1 MAHGGVASRKNRTA
15 RRAAQRVAPTET
27 AVLTADAPGLFDRR
41 AAVRRAFASA
51 GIEESAKGPLSTIYD
66 MSRGSLAERMFYAA
80 ALDAGFTEMTRDAW
94 PCEGSLDGASNV
106 LFRDGDDDI
115 VYRYDDGT
123 LAYASLR
130 QGWFHT
136 MIAAETR
143 DTVGETVSAFRVA
156 YPALFHVEGDDS
168 TAVPI
173 TFWTYNKNYGAS
185 SRLRLIEAASWADI
199 EHNYSGAAR
208 GQLAGLMDGFE
219 PGKNGQLIL
228 WQGSPGTG
236 KSWALRALASEWAEW
251 AEFSYIT
258 DPDAFFVGYPDYL
271 IDVLLHDSYEEMLA
285 PSAPGDDSEVVTTAS
300 EGKWRVL
307 ILEDTGELLAA
318 NAKESYGQGL
328 SRLLNTVDGMIGQG
342 LRILVLVTTNDEL
355 DELHPAV
362 ARPGRCAA
370 QIEFSPFTADEASEW
385 LGSEVDEPVSLA
397 ELYHRRGEATAA
409 FAVGECA
416 DCGHMA
422 DQHEGGGACTMA
434 DCSCEG
440 YAEAEIDGEES
451 VQASGLAVS
460 EGTLTADLIALASE
474 GDLPPEHQPGES
486 LPERHPSPL
495 PPAPVET
502 AGEKRWTASFAP
514 EGVPTDDGREFAPG
528 SITWRDL
535 PLSLMAMTKTADGHD
550 GAEVAG
556 RIDRI
561 WREGNMI
568 RGEGVFDDSEFGVE
582 IARMVAEGML
592 RGISVDIAP
601 KQVEVTID
609 EDGNQVYLV
618 TEAVIGCVTV
628 CPFPA
633 FAEASISLVASA
645 GEIGDVWTYTS
656 QGGIVVTQAEDET
669 LADLVEFA
677 ASPLPEV
684 PSLTASAAHMAPVS
698 PPAAWFDNPELA
710 ELTPLVVTGDGRVY
724 GHLAAFD
731 QCHIGIPGICTTA
744 PHSDAGYDYFHL
756 GQVECDD
763 GELVTVGKV
772 TLGTGHADASLGF
785 RAAIDHYDHTGTVV
799 ADVCAGEDD
808 FGIWVAGA
816 VRPDVDAARVRELR
830 AAPLSGDWRRI
841 NGHLELIAALAVNV
855 PGFPIPRTRALVAST
870 DKGPEV
876 FALVAAGIH
885 RGEPPRDAFVVD
897 QATLEKIA
905 ALAAQEELDAL
916 AGES

>member
-1 MAHGGVASRKNRTA
+1 MARGSTSRKTRTA
-15 RRAAQRVAPTET
+15 RRAAQRVTPIPAQVAPT
-27 AVLTADAPGLFDRR
+27 DRY
-41 AAVRRAFASA
+41 AATWMAFASA
-51 GIEESAKGPLSTIYD
+51 GVEDAPRAPLASVYD
-66 MSRGSLAERMFYAA
+66 MTRGTLAERLFYAA
-80 ALDAGFTEMTRDAW
+80 ALDAGFAEMGGESW
-94 PCEGSLDGASNV
+94 PSEGTLEVTDEV
-106 LFRDGDDDI
+106 LFRDGDNEI
-115 VYRYDDGT
+115 VYQYEDGT
-123 LAYASLR
+123 LAYASLHN
-130 QGWFHT
+130 GWFRSVVVAAT
-136 MIAAETR
+136 REDVAETL
-143 DTVGETVSAFRVA
+143 SAFRA
-156 YPALFHVEGDDS
+156 SYPALYRVEDPD
-168 TAVPI
+168 APVVPI
-173 TFWTYNKNYGAS
+173 TFWTHSKNFGAM
-185 SRLRLIEAASWADI
+185 SRLRLIESASWADI

-208 GQLAGLMDGFE
+208 EQLGALMDGFE
-219 PGKNGQLIL
+219 PGVNGQLIL

-236 KSWALRALASEWAEW
+236 KTWALRALASEWADW
-251 AEFSYIT
+251 AEFNYIT
-258 DPDAFFVGYPDYL
+258 DPDAFFVGNPDYL
-271 IDVLLHDSYEEMLA
+271 IDVLLHDSYEEILVTA
-285 PSAPGDDSEVVTTAS
+285 DPDEDAAVVTS
-300 EGKWRVL
+300 SPEGKWRVL

-328 SRLLNTVDGMIGQG
+328 SRLLNVVDGMIGQG
-342 LRILVLVTTNDEL
+342 LRVLVLVTTNDEL

-385 LGSEVDEPVSLA
+385 LGSEVTEPASLA
-397 ELYHRRGEATAA
+397 ELYHARGEATPA
-409 FAVGECA
+409 FATDDEDEALALDGQCA
-416 DCGHMA
+416 NCEHMA
-422 DQHEGGGACTMA
+422 DQHADGTGACSMA
-434 DCSCEG
+434 DCTCQG
-440 YAEAEIDGEES
+440 FQVPAMAEEA
-451 VQASGLAVS
+451 
-460 EGTLTADLIALASE
+460 ALVAA
-474 GDLPPEHQPGES
+474 GDVALLPEHHPDATT
-486 LPERHPSPL
+486 LPERHPTPL

-502 AGEKRWTASFAP
+502 ASGEKRWTASFAP
-514 EGVPTDDGREFAPG
+514 EGTPTDDGREFAPG
-528 SITWRDL
+528 SITWREL
-535 PLSLMAMTKTADGHD
+535 PLSLMAMTKTAGGHD

-568 RGEGVFDDSEFGVE
+568 RGEGVFDESDFGVE

-601 KQVEVTID
+601 RKVEVIYD
-609 EDGNQVYLV
+609 EQTGEVTYLV
-618 TEAVIGCVTV
+618 TDGIIGAVTV

-645 GEIGDVWTYTS
+645 GEIGDLWTYTS

-684 PSLTASAAHMAPVS
+684 PSLTASAAHMAPVA
-698 PPAAWFDNPELA
+698 PPADWFANPELG
-710 ELTPLVVTGDGRVY
+710 ELTPLVVTSDGRVY
-724 GHLAAFD
+724 GHLAAWD
-731 QCHIGIPGICTTA
+731 TCHIGIPGICTVA
-744 PHSDAGYDYFHL
+744 PHSEAGYDYFHL

-763 GELVTVGKV
+763 GDLVTVGKV
-772 TLGTGHADASLGF
+772 TLGTGHADPEMGF

-799 ADVCAGEDD
+799 ADVTAGEDD

-870 DKGPEV
+870 ADGPEV
-876 FALVAAGIH
+876 FALTAAGIH

-905 ALAAQEELDAL
+905 ALAASDELEAI